1 MSSTQ
6 PSPALVTQRA
16 AARLPRW
23 ALWSLIAA
31 YVLPGVLGRDP
42 WRNADLTAYGYMWS
56 LAHGQSPWLAPTL
69 GGAHPDAALL
79 PHWLG
84 AAAIWLTTPWL
95 DAALAVRL
103 PFALLLGACLGGVWY
118 ATYHLARTEPAL
130 PVAFAFGGE
139 ASEVDYAR
147 ALADGALLA
156 LMASLG
162 LLELGHETTPE
173 LMQLALVTG
182 LIWALA
188 VVPKRPSLA
197 RTAVLLLLPMLAAS
211 GAPALALMLALTA
224 AVVCALS
231 SHATARALVPW
242 LALAALAA
250 VLVALGLGAWHWRL
264 VAPDDARTLLQ
275 MARAGIWFTWPVWPL
290 ALWTLWRW
298 RRQLRKRHISVPLA
312 TLAVLVPAW
321 LAMGGSDRVMLLM
334 LPGLAVLAAFALP
347 TFARGTGA
355 AMDWFSVFFFTAA
368 AIAVW
373 VVAASIYLGVPAQPL
388 ANIMRLAP
396 GFKAPQTISLWVL
409 VPALAA
415 TIAWLALV
423 RWRTARHRHALWKML
438 ALPAGGVALTWLL
451 VMTLLMPPLNYARS
465 LAPWVNRVAP
475 HVPAGACVQTGLPP
489 PFVAAL
495 VTADRWQVHTK
506 LVAPTDCGFSVS
518 RWRMDRAQPVRPG
531 WQLVALV
538 RQPTDRQYITG
549 VWRREGGSAAAPK

>member
-1 MSSTQ
+1 MSAQ

-56 LAHGQSPWLAPTL
+56 LAHGQSQWLAPTL

-79 PHWLG
+79 SHWLG

-118 ATYHLARTEPAL
+118 ATYHLARTEPAQ

-188 VVPKRPSLA
+188 VVPTRPFLA
-197 RTAVLLLLPMLAAS
+197 RTAVLLVLPMLAAS
-211 GAPALALMLALTA
+211 GAPTLALLLALAAAL
-224 AVVCALS
+224 VCALS

-242 LALAALAA
+242 LAAAALMA
-250 VLVALGLGAWHWRL
+250 VLVALAIGAWQWRL
-264 VAPDDARTLLQ
+264 VDSEDARTVLR

-312 TLAVLVPAW
+312 TLVVLVPAW
-321 LAMGGSDRVMLLM
+321 LAMGGLDRVMLLM

-347 TFARGTGA
+347 TFSRSTSA

-368 AIAVW
+368 AVAVW
-373 VVAASIYLGVPAQPL
+373 VVAASMYLGTPAQPL

-396 GFKAPQTISLWVL
+396 GFKVPDAASPWVL

-415 TIAWLALV
+415 TLAWLALV

-438 ALPAGGVALTWLL
+438 ALPAGGVALIWLL
-451 VMTLLMPPLNYARS
+451 VMTLLMPPLNYGRS
-465 LAPWVNRVAP
+465 LAPWVNRVAR
-475 HVPAGACVQTGLPP
+475 HVPAGSCVQTALPP

-495 VTADRWQVHTK
+495 VTADRWQVHAKT
-506 LVAPTDCGFSVS
+506 VAPPNCAVSVS
-518 RWRMDRAQPVRPG
+518 RWRTDGAQPVRAG
-531 WQLVALV
+531 WRLAALV

-549 VWRREGGSAAAPK
+549 VWWRVGERAAAQK